1 MDLDILRC
9 CCVTFLLSFWITPA
23 RFSSFE
29 TNAGSG
35 IYIDKVGFEQSI
47 AAVLHKV
54 AYGSTTTKRSIP
66 DGMSAT
72 GFGVT
77 TVSTPLLTTFRYR
90 ERDHETE
97 RGQELSNGSPSYELD
112 LEKDHA
118 LPTSAPNADILKSHG
133 SSSYPNPNRHHNN
146 DRVTGHRPHNP
157 SSNGDSS
164 SRKSGVAPTQWMYS
178 RDVPSYAPPSR
189 SYNTPPLPPD
199 YFQFADKPT
208 LRNSN
213 SEGILSNSGGG
224 STNYASRRP
233 LPPPSLM
240 PNHERIPF
248 RPPNLAS
255 GMIPPDGMAPQEP
268 ATEGRKKTLN
278 TPYNRA
284 SQSDTLH
291 NLPVNSPEAGRVDPN
306 VNLTDFMPNGSFL
319 HYPSISRILSG
330 SNGRKE
336 EIPAVLLRTVTAG
349 PSVMLPALPSSAPP
363 EDKLQESWNIPKES
377 ERKLVEAELLPSDLD
392 DSKSQ
397 PDDGNNI
404 KVPDITDQSLPMEFS
419 TELIQ
424 LANVNNDRNL
434 YSSSTKPSER
444 GSYGPPYTTW
454 TVAWNLHIY
463 LVAILFTILAVY
475 SIFKI
480 ICYDKLTHLFSQSYF
495 VCLHLTLILI
505 CLARIFYL
513 CYDPYNIH
521 SSFHIFVSELLLNL
535 PATFLT
541 MSFAILIL
549 FLLRRTINLKNN
561 RYSAIVRP
569 LTVIIGSCVHVG
581 LCITLHYVE
590 SHSRGAEINHE
601 PRVLGLI
608 CQIIYIFVCLS
619 LGLLYLYIYRILKRI
634 LRNKSQNYIHGYQN
648 LSYAIHI
655 SIATALLFV
664 LLAALQVYGV
674 VDMTTSPRLALA
686 EFDWLQWGYQF
697 SLRLIE
703 VAVITLMSWV
713 AGLRTGSSK
722 SLQREKG
729 METHNVSGFA
739 LFPCTSSSS
748 QEHFETD
755 YPAICNANTNL
766 HTYTL
771 RTGKPLY
778 DDSFA
783 LNSLGAE
790 VPTAPQSRTMDY
802 QMNVGLGTDVTRSVE
817 TNSACSSAHNGNLLV
832 QSEFSSAAKD
842 YLNNTNPAPDHYEN
856 PDFEFRGTPRNTT
869 PVPSNCYNDPVDV
882 KEQDHYNHSVQNLD
896 FKNFERPHFDKPSSR
911 TEFRASKNM
920 KNLKN
925 GSGHQSERDYE
936 QQVHNVYGSGRH
948 SSFDRR
954 RGVRKSGTM
963 SNIGG
968 VHSSGIRSS
977 GGSRSSGV
985 QTLSSSRAERERT
998 SGRSKKH
1005 HAVPD
1010 HHMYDE
1016 DYKVETGYPER
1027 PQFDRRQRSHIPEQ
1041 TAEQDPEINGSML
1054 VAEHGFVRFRALDAV
1069 PPISVQRAS
1078 RGKEKRYNT

>member
-1 MDLDILRC
+1 MDFDILRC
-9 CCVTFLLSFWITPA
+9 CCITFVLSAWVTPA
-23 RFSSFE
+23 SFSSFE
-29 TNAGSG
+29 TNAGSS
-35 IYIDKVGFEQSI
+35 IYVDKIGLEQSI

-72 GFGVT
+72 GSGVT
-77 TVSTPLLTTFRYR
+77 TVTTPLLTTFRYR
-90 ERDHETE
+90 ERDHDLE
-97 RGQELSNGSPSYELD
+97 RPHEPPNGPAGFELD

-133 SSSYPNPNRHHNN
+133 SSSYPNPNRHHNG
-146 DRVTGHRPHNP
+146 DRGTGHQKHNP
-157 SSNGDSS
+157 LGNMDGP
-164 SRKSGVAPTQWMYS
+164 SRKLAVPPTQWMYS

-213 SEGILSNSGGG
+213 SEGILGSNGGV
-224 STNYASRRP
+224 STSYASRRP

-240 PNHERIPF
+240 PNHERIPV

-255 GMIPPDGMAPQEP
+255 GVLAPDAMPPQEP
-268 ATEGRKKTLN
+268 STEGRKKTLN

-284 SQSDTLH
+284 TQIDTSH
-291 NLPVNSPEAGRVDPN
+291 NQLPVNGPDVGRVDPN
-306 VNLTDFMPNGSFL
+306 GNLTDFMPNGSFL

-349 PSVMLPALPSSAPP
+349 PSIILPPLSSPAPP
-363 EDKLQESWNIPKES
+363 EDKIHESWNIPKES
-377 ERKLVEAELLPSDLD
+377 ERKLVEAELLPSDVD

-397 PDDGNNI
+397 LDDANNI
-404 KVPDITDQSLPMEFS
+404 KNQDTTDQVFPMEYS
-419 TELIQ
+419 TEIIQ

-434 YSSSTKPSER
+434 YSSTSRPSER
-444 GSYGPPYTTW
+444 GPYSPPYTTW

-521 SSFHIFVSELLLNL
+521 SSFHIFISEILLNL
-535 PATFLT
+535 PAAFLT
-541 MSFAILIL
+541 VSFAILIL

-561 RYSAIVRP
+561 RYSALVRP
-569 LTVIIGSCVHVG
+569 LTVIIGSSVHVG

-590 SHSRGAEINHE
+590 SHSHGHGNNQE
-601 PRVLGLI
+601 PRILGLI

-655 SIATALLFV
+655 SIATALLFI

-674 VDMTTSPRLALA
+674 VDMTTSPRLALS

-729 METHNVSGFA
+729 MEPHNVSGFA

-771 RTGKPLY
+771 RTGKPIY

-783 LNSLGAE
+783 LNSLGTE
-790 VPTAPQSRTMDY
+790 VPTAPQSRPIDY
-802 QMNVGLGTDVTRSVE
+802 QMSVGPDTGRSIETD
-817 TNSACSSAHNGNLLV
+817 SACSSAHNGNLLV
-832 QSEFSSAAKD
+832 QNEFTSVPKD
-842 YLNNTNPAPDHYEN
+842 YLNNSSAVPDHYEN

-869 PVPSNCYNDPVDV
+869 PIPSNCYSEPVDM
-882 KEQDHYNHSVQNLD
+882 KEHGHYNHSVQNLD
-896 FKNFERPHFDKPSSR
+896 FKNFERPHFDKPASR

-920 KNLKN
+920 KNVKN
-925 GSGHQSERDYE
+925 GCGVQHSERDYE
-936 QQVHNVYGSGRH
+936 QSAHNVYGSGRH
-948 SSFDRR
+948 SSFDR

-968 VHSSGIRSS
+968 VHTSGIRSS

-985 QTLSSSRAERERT
+985 QTLSSSRAERERSST
-998 SGRSKKH
+998 RSKKH

-1016 DYKVETGYPER
+1016 EYKIDPGYPER
-1027 PQFDRRQRSHIPEQ
+1027 PQFDRRQHSRMSDQ
-1041 TAEQDPEINGSML
+1041 KAEQDAEINESML

-1078 RGKEKRYNT
+1078 KGKEKRYNT